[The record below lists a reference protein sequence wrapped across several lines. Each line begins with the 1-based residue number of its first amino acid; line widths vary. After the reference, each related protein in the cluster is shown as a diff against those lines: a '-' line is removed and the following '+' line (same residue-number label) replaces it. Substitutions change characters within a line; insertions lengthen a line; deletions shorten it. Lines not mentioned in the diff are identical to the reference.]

1 MSLEDQ
7 VWTVEDAISFLKRQ
21 GIYEEAERVQAVE
34 IGDGNLNYVFRARSA
49 DRSKGVIVK
58 KAVPFLRVVGET
70 WPLTEERA
78 SIEAAALRFQNEVAS
93 GYVPEVYAYSP
104 ADHAIAMEDLSNLE
118 VMRSALMKGEQFP
131 LFNRHVAEF
140 LARTLFWSSDRSG
153 KITEKKERAAA
164 MVNPQ
169 LCEITERLILSEPF
183 YDAPGNRIEKGLEED
198 VEGIWEDAEV
208 IDNVFLL
215 KDRFMSCGQALLHGD
230 LHTGSIMI
238 DQAQTRMIDPEFAFY
253 GPIGFDPG
261 LLFANLVLNMIHHEV
276 LGHSPSHREY
286 LLSAIVDIWARFTD
300 EFCELWRMASYDGVF
315 HNDRTERSYILG
327 ILRDTCGYAG
337 CEIIR
342 RTIGLASVADLAD
355 IQDDKARIMAK
366 KASLAVGSDLIKLS
380 SGVESIDELV
390 AVAKGVDI
398 SPVVVPSSTEA

>member
-7 VWTVEDAISFLKRQ
+7 VWTADDAISFVRRQ
-21 GIYEEAERVQAVE
+21 GIYAEAERLQAVE
-34 IGDGNLNYVFRARSA
+34 IGDGNLNYVFRIQSA
-49 DRSKGVIVK
+49 DRDKGVIVK

-93 GYVPEVYAYSP
+93 GYVPEVYAYNP
-104 ADHAIAMEDLSNLE
+104 DDHAIAMEDLSDLE
-118 VMRSALMKGEQFP
+118 VMRSALIKGEHFP
-131 LFNRHVAEF
+131 LFTKHAAEF

-183 YDAPGNRIEKGLEED
+183 YDAPGNRIEGGLEED
-198 VEGIWEDAEV
+198 VEKLWGDTEV
-208 IDNVFLL
+208 IDTVFSL
-215 KDRFMSCGQALLHGD
+215 KDKFMSCGQALVHGD
-230 LHTGSIMI
+230 LHTGSIMV

-276 LGHSPSHREY
+276 LGHSPSYREY
-286 LLSAIVDIWARFTD
+286 LLAAVEDIWTRFTD
-300 EFCELWRMASYDGVF
+300 EFCELWRVTSYDGVF
-315 HNDRTERSYILG
+315 HNDRTEHSYILG
-327 ILRDTCGYAG
+327 VLQDTCGYAG
-337 CEIIR
+337 CEMIR

-355 IQDDKARIMAK
+355 IQEEKARIAAK
-366 KASLAVGSDLIKLS
+366 KASLVIGSDLIKLS
-380 SGVESIDELV
+380 SRAESIDEFV
-390 AVAKGVDI
+390 AVAKSLDI
-398 SPVVVPSSTEA
+398 SPVVTPSGTER